1 MITILYATNKS
12 ITLKERDDTLITEYT
27 EAGFLDTG
35 SFGYEETGFY
45 LALSLKVP
53 EGRKS
58 NQRLT
63 NITEYFTIYGV
74 NYAQGAEE
82 EPVFIKFRTCIE
94 DDLVHFKYDEE
105 NEVLD
110 NFRAQIN
117 SYLCMEDPN

>member
-1 MITILYATNKS
+1 MITILYATKKS

-27 EAGFLDTG
+27 ENSLLDTG
-35 SFGYEETGFY
+35 SFGYKETGFY
-45 LALSLKVP
+45 LALSFKIP

-58 NQRLT
+58 NQRLKD
-63 NITEYFTIYGV
+63 ITDYFTVYGL

-94 DDLVHFKYDEE
+94 EDLRHFLYDED

-110 NFRAQIN
+110 NFKA
-117 SYLCMEDPN
+117 